1 MQYIIVTSLLIV
13 SLCVTGRSHAQTEPH
28 SQIERQDAGVL
39 GALSPD
45 LISKIRELAILVQ
58 KKLAD
63 GQINDATL
71 QRELQGGN
79 VGAAVRGLGPDA
91 NRLLDEI
98 KASLQSNYSEESLA
112 LLLQV
117 LTSSSPASR

>member
-1 MQYIIVTSLLIV
+1 MPYIIVIGVLIV
-13 SLCVTGRSHAQTEPH
+13 GLCLPGRSHGQTDPN
-28 SQIERQDAGVL
+28 SQRERQDSG
-39 GALSPD
+39 GIGTLSPE

-63 GQINDATL
+63 EQLNDVTL
-71 QRELQGGN
+71 QREVQEGD
-79 VGAAVRGLGPDA
+79 VGAAIRGFGPDG

-112 LLLQV
+112 VLLQV
-117 LTSSSPASR
+117 LTNSSPTSC